1 MSNWGTNH
9 FVVEGI
15 NGKNLYE
22 KIMDSIDKCIE
33 FDKRYKIDKVNG
45 NTYTIEKTIRDN
57 DDRVE
62 YDIVVW
68 EGDQIDGHKYPIV
81 WSWFYLSDVKFENE
95 CLFLI
100 ENFCRGWGG
109 IEKYILDTKL
119 YESGFYYYSV
129 SESNQLG
136 STNDKNQKYFRMQCY
151 ILDID
156 SKELKEIREE
166 REEVTNR
173 FYPDNFDE
181 WDIEKRISYQFEIS
195 EEDREKYNNEIGKID
210 EKYESKYNELEKALK
225 DKYIPKDFDDW
236 TFEKKLSYCK
246 SHSENLVYITTT
258 ICEFVE

>member
-9 FVVEGI
+9 FVIEGI

-22 KIMDSIDKCIE
+22 KIMDSVDKCIE

-45 NTYTIEKTIRDN
+45 NTYTIEKTIKDD

-62 YDIVVW
+62 YNIVVW
-68 EGDQIDGHKYPIV
+68 ETDQIDGCIRPII
-81 WSWFYLSDVKFENE
+81 WSWFYMSDIKFENE
-95 CLFLI
+95 YLSI
-100 ENFCRGWGG
+100 TEKFCHGWGG
-109 IEKYILDTKL
+109 IKKYILDTKL
-119 YESGFYYYSV
+119 YESRFYYYSV
-129 SESNQLG
+129 SENNQFG
-136 STNDKNQKYFRMQCY
+136 CTNDKDQKYFRMECD

-166 REEVTNR
+166 REDVIKQ
-173 FYPDNFDE
+173 FYSENFDE
-181 WDIEKRISYQFEIS
+181 WIIEKCDCYPFMVNKEYYGKLREI
-195 EEDREKYNNEIGKID
+195 DK
-210 EKYESKYNELEKALK
+210 KYESKYNELEKALK

-258 ICEFVE
+258 ICEFAE